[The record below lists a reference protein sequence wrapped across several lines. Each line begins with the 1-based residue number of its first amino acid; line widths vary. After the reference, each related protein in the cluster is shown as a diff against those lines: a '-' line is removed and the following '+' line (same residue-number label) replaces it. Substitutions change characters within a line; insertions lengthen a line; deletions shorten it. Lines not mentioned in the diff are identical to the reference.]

1 MQSDAGMFC
10 GQRLASFGQQRTG
23 TSVELT
29 LLRHAAAPDFQK
41 ACLQAMAMLQVQ
53 KQQGLSQEPDDGGN
67 SSIWDWEPPG
77 DLAET
82 GAWKVLR
89 ELAMTLTKYA

>member
-1 MQSDAGMFC
+1 MLQ
-10 GQRLASFGQQRTG
+10 QQRAKL
-23 TSVELT
+23 SV
-29 LLRHAAAPDFQK
+29 
-41 ACLQAMAMLQVQ
+41 LQLQN
-53 KQQGLSQEPDDGGN
+53 QQSLSQDPDDGDK

-89 ELAMTLTKYA
+89 ELATTLTKYAH